1 MAMEPQREILAKQ
14 ALNTKC
20 LELNRAKRLLMAFC
34 WQIELLLL
42 AVYVLLKGDTE
53 ASFFLVNDKNRTK
66 IVNTE

>member
-53 ASFFLVNDKNRTK
+53 ASFFW
-66 IVNTE
+66 